1 MAHLAAERDLGRI
14 DERTFV
20 PDGSSNLPDLIEFA
34 LEENLEDD
42 LLDYLE
48 RVWGLTEEQLASVR
62 ESLLDH
68 APVP

>member
-1 MAHLAAERDLGRI
+1 MAHLAAERDFVRI
-14 DERTFV
+14 DECTFV

-34 LEENLEDD
+34 LEEHLEDD

-48 RVWGLTEEQLASVR
+48 RVRGLTEEQLASVR
-62 ESLLDH
+62 GALLDH